1 MQNVRRMMKVVVKRR
16 KVTKQY
22 VAGDLLWNDEVI
34 GNTLEAGD
42 GCLPRGTV
50 MPLSIELFAH
60 GNGVYGKQDSLIR
73 VGEREEG
80 LPDVLLRSRDVYD
93 RLRNSINQYRHRK
106 GKKKRRKKTGEIM
119 LVIK

>member
-1 MQNVRRMMKVVVKRR
+1 MKVIVKRR

-22 VAGDLLWNDEVI
+22 IAGDLIWNDEVI
-34 GNTLEAGD
+34 GNTLEAAE
-42 GCLPRGTV
+42 GCLPRGTE
-50 MPLSIELFAH
+50 MPLRIGLFTH

-93 RLRNSINQYRHRK
+93 RLRNNINQYRHRK
-106 GKKKRRKKTGEIM
+106 DKHKKKKSDVIM